1 MNLTGNILD
10 FDMVCDVRVDI
21 FLGSADDGII
31 GFGCIFLYLSVF
43 GGCVA
48 VHSVDKFRQLAE
60 GLWQWQFPRFLHG
73 KNWKIP
79 AEPDGTGRS
88 TGCKHSLAAA

>member
-31 GFGCIFLYLSVF
+31 GFGCIFLHLSVF
-43 GGCVA
+43 GRCVA

-60 GLWQWQFPRFLHG
+60 GVAQP
-73 KNWKIP
+73 
-79 AEPDGTGRS
+79 
-88 TGCKHSLAAA
+88 LADLGQLFETVKVSGSSNF